1 MDLMSLV
8 PALFDSSQLGLL
20 DAAVVGAVHEGT
32 NRAKEWMDEH
42 FGVDRMGRIEPFLP
56 YGVAYVLAWLNEGM
70 PLGMHDLIF
79 GTGKM
84 AILYGL
90 AATQGWNIYKK
101 TFKGE

>member
-1 MDLMSLV
+1 MDLMSLL
-8 PALFDSSQLGLL
+8 PAIIDPSQLGLL

-42 FGVDRMGRIEPFLP
+42 LGVDRMSRIEPFLP
-56 YGVAYVLAWLNEGM
+56 FGVAYALTWLNSGM
-70 PLGMHDLIF
+70 PLGVHALVF
-79 GTGKM
+79 ETGKM
-84 AILYGL
+84 AVLYGL